1 MRTLKRRTVPLVIIF
16 IISIFAVGCGETA
29 SKEYK
34 EEPIKI
40 ITQKVVKVE
49 PTESVKQ
56 KVTAYLTGKGYKE
69 GDFKLTVEY
78 NKDNMN
84 SYKEPYSINVIFNDE
99 PNVIYNYRYNYD
111 SELKDIT
118 QTSIAPMKD
127 KKDKNFKH
135 AE

>member
-1 MRTLKRRTVPLVIIF
+1 MRTLKRRTLSLVVIF
-16 IISIFAVGCGETA
+16 IISIFVVGCGETA

-34 EEPIKI
+34 EEPVEI

-49 PTESVKQ
+49 PIESVKQ
-56 KVTAYLTGKGYKE
+56 KVTSHLTAKGYKE

-78 NKDNMN
+78 NKDNIN
-84 SYKEPYSINVIFNDE
+84 LYKGPYSINVIFNDE

-118 QTSIAPMKD
+118 QTSISPM
-127 KKDKNFKH
+127 KDKNFKH

>member
-1 MRTLKRRTVPLVIIF
+1 MRTLKRRTVSLVIIF
-16 IISIFAVGCGETA
+16 IISIFVVGCGENA

-34 EEPIKI
+34 EGPVEI

-49 PTESVKQ
+49 PIESVKQ
-56 KVTAYLTGKGYKE
+56 KVTAHLIAKGCKE

-84 SYKEPYSINVIFNDE
+84 SYKGPYSINVVFNDE
-99 PNVIYNYRYNYD
+99 PNVIYNYKYNYD

-118 QTSIAPMKD
+118 QTSISPTKD

-135 AE
+135 VE